1 MSETIMIIDDEPAFR
16 YATRLYFEDKGF
28 AMTEAEDGVAALRMF
43 DSEPLPDLIILD
55 INMPRISGIDVLR
68 YLQGRQ
74 DTQFIPVVMLTA
86 RGDAESETLSWL
98 TGCDW
103 YHLKSKPIQYEDLLL
118 AIQRILAAKQADN
131 AA

>member
-1 MSETIMIIDDEPAFR
+1 MIIDDEPAFR

-28 AMTEAEDGVAALRMF
+28 TMTEAEDGLIAQRML
-43 DSEPLPDLIILD
+43 ETGPLPDLIILD

-68 YLQGRQ
+68 YLQARPE
-74 DTQFIPVVMLTA
+74 TQTIPVVMLTA

-98 TGCDW
+98 GGCDW
-103 YHLKSKPIQYEDLLL
+103 YQVKSKPIQYDDLLL
-118 AIQRILAAKQADN
+118 AIQRILAAQQPDN